1 MKTEPSFLFV
11 CTGNIC
17 RSPLAELAM
26 REEAQKRGLQ
36 LRIDSAA
43 TGEWHL
49 GYPPDPRAQAIARR
63 EGHDISYYRSRAVCS
78 RDFEDFTHI
87 IALDH
92 THYKTLKALKPSG
105 SKARIILMLDCVK
118 GRKGQDVKDPYYGT
132 ERDFETTWH
141 DVKQACQAL
150 AEEAL

>member
-1 MKTEPSFLFV
+1 MTTAPSFLFV

-26 REEAQKRGLQ
+26 REEAQKRGLNI
-36 LRIDSAA
+36 RIDSAA
-43 TGEWHL
+43 TGDWHL

-63 EGHDISYYRSRAVCS
+63 EGHDISHYKSRKVRAK
-78 RDFEDFTHI
+78 DFNEFTHI

-92 THYKTLKALKPSG
+92 THYRTLKKLQPAD
-105 SKARIILMLDCVK
+105 SKARVLLMLDSIK
-118 GRKGQDVKDPYYGT
+118 GREGQDVEDPYYGT
-132 ERDFETTWH
+132 EQDFETTWH